1 MIYVGINGFGRIGK
15 SIFLQLLH
23 DKDVQIKCI
32 NCVTLDLKHLKSYL
46 SHDSVHHYDTNF
58 DISYLN
64 ESEFEITFQNRTH
77 HIQVF
82 RDRDAKKL
90 NWRDFNVN
98 IVLDCT
104 GSYLTTEKCLEHNV
118 DYVMM
123 SSPPKDKTP
132 TFVYGVNHEQ
142 YKDEKIISAASC
154 TTNCI
159 TPVLKWFNDK
169 LKIVEGNFTTIHAT
183 TASQYTVDI
192 FNKNVRT
199 ERSILNNI
207 IPHTTGASSAISA
220 VIPELKGKINGTSL
234 RVPVS
239 NVSLVDLNLVCEETK
254 YSFNEVMDLLRKDLD
269 KSQKEIIEVTN
280 ENLVSCDFMTTVK
293 PSIIDSKASINLGPG
308 KFKLMIWYDNE
319 WSYAAQMIRL
329 MKHVMNKNLNSGSYN
344 YQKHSIDNIDFKNKD
359 VLIRVDMNVPLKNGK
374 ISDDYRITS
383 SLPTIFKILEKGAN
397 KILLVTHLGRP
408 DHKKSWEEN
417 VNSSS
422 TKILLEKLEFY
433 LKEPVTFLGFENMEK
448 NLQQFKSSTSRIFLL
463 ENIRFH
469 AIETEF
475 GEMYEEDLPEHPV
488 YKPYFQFADIYI
500 NDAFGCSHRNHMSIS
515 EIGEYKERPIQIGY
529 GYLIKKEIDALEKI
543 VKNPEK
549 KNIMLIIGGSKLD
562 DKIPIL
568 KSLSRKVKTIFLCG
582 GCVNSLVK
590 DTNGKL
596 KEVLDEVKNNCNL
609 VIMNDGKM
617 RNGMSIEWNENFAL
631 KEIYNFEGLSERT
644 DGWSSLI
651 EDIGMNSLSQLLSL
665 INEHDLIFWNGTL
678 GRVEIDSCKM
688 GSELLVKYLMNS
700 GKDVIVGGGDT
711 AGFVNKYNHKFTH
724 VCTGGGASLEYLGS
738 YGYGLIGTEMFFK

>member
-1 MIYVGINGFGRIGK
+1 MINVGINGFGRIGK
-15 SIFLQLLH
+15 CCFLQLILAN
-23 DKDVQIKCI
+23 DKNIEIKAI
-32 NCVTLDLKHLKSYL
+32 NCDKLDLKYLKSYL
-46 SHDSVHHYDTNF
+46 THDSVHRYPIDF
-58 DISYLN
+58 DIKIIDNNNFELTYL
-64 ESEFEITFQNRTH
+64 NRTH
-77 HIQVF
+77 KIHLF
-82 RDRDAKKL
+82 KDRNAKNL
-90 NWRDFNVN
+90 NWKDYDVN
-98 IVLDCT
+98 FVLECT
-104 GSYLTTEKCLEHNV
+104 GSYLTVEKCQEHDV
-118 DYVMM
+118 DFVLI
-123 SSPPKDKTP
+123 SAPPKDKTP
-132 TFVYGVNHEQ
+132 TFVYGVNHSEYSGQ
-142 YKDEKIISAASC
+142 NIVSAASC

-159 TPVLKWFNDK
+159 TPVLKWFNDN
-169 LKIVEGNFTTIHAT
+169 LKIIEGNFTTIHAT

-192 FNKNVRT
+192 INKNVRT

-207 IPHTTGASSAISA
+207 IPHTTGASSAIAA

-234 RVPVS
+234 RVPVT

-254 YSFNEVMDLLRKDLD
+254 YSFNEVMEMLKNVKGDQKDVID
-269 KSQKEIIEVTN
+269 VTN
-280 ENLVSCDFMTTVK
+280 ENLVSCDFMTTIK
-293 PSIIDSKASINLGPG
+293 PSIIDSKASIDLGPG
-308 KFKLMIWYDNE
+308 KFKLMVWYDNE

-329 MKHVMNKNLNSGSYN
+329 MNYMMEKTQNSENQKYKNYC
-344 YQKHSIDNIDFKNKD
+344 IDNIDFKNKD

-383 SLPTIFKILEKGAN
+383 SLPSIFKILEKGAN

-417 VNSSS
+417 VNTSS

-433 LKEPVTFLGFENMEK
+433 LKEPVTFLGSENMEN
-448 NLQQFKSSTSRIFLL
+448 NLQQFKSSNSKIFLL

-469 AIETEF
+469 SIETEF
-475 GEMYEEDLPEHPV
+475 GEMYEEDLPEHHV

-515 EIGEYKERPIQIGY
+515 EINQYKERPIQIGY
-529 GYLIKKEIDALEKI
+529 GYLLKKEIDALEQI

-549 KNIMLIIGGSKLD
+549 KRIMLIIGGSKLD

-617 RNGMSIEWNENFAL
+617 RNGMSIEWNTDNFGL
-631 KEIYNFEGLSERT
+631 KEIYNFEGLKE
-644 DGWSSLI
+644 DWSSLI

-688 GSELLVKYLMNS
+688 ASELLVKYLMNS

-711 AGFVNKYNHKFTH
+711 GGFVNKYNHKFTH